1 VTLRWVGGGLALA
14 AVVGLAFYWPRS
26 VAAAPDFSDAL
37 TGPASPNLA
46 IPFQAYA
53 LTPEGLLRSESATNR
68 THGKDR
74 PMVKTLSG
82 AYLRRDFIFEVDVM
96 IPADTQDIAYVGFG
110 RGEPNPDY
118 SMEPSGAFLFRI
130 HGLSGVG
137 DVHAAAAAAAGR
149 GTNPTR
155 LPHLRLEAIGKCEPG
170 RRTTFRIE
178 HAGTRVTLSMPGTPG
193 ASHTFE
199 IASYPELF
207 DDRSGF
213 LFFGNSSEG
222 TVFSQVRVGP
232 RS

>member
-1 VTLRWVGGGLALA
+1 VTLRWVSAGLALVTLA
-14 AVVGLAFYWPRS
+14 GLALYWPRS
-26 VAAAPDFSDAL
+26 VEPAADFSDAL
-37 TGPASPNLA
+37 TGPASPTLA

-53 LTPEGLLRSESATNR
+53 LTPEGLLRSESASNR

-82 AYLRRDFIFEVDVM
+82 GYLLRDFIFEVDVM
-96 IPADTQDIAYVGFG
+96 IPSDTQDIAYVGFG

-118 SMEPSGAFLFRI
+118 SMEPSAAFLFRI
-130 HGLSGVG
+130 HGLSGVY

-149 GTNPTR
+149 GI
-155 LPHLRLEAIGKCEPG
+155 PHLRLEHIGKYEPG

-178 HAGTRVTLSMPGTPG
+178 HAGNRVTLSMPGTPG

-199 IASYPELF
+199 MASYPGLF

-222 TVFSQVRVGP
+222 AVFSQVRVLP